1 MMLLLCTLLP
11 IISAFSQPRTSSCS
25 PGYNITNV
33 AKEARNL
40 ASHSWE
46 YGTAAEAFLELYNP
60 ELSVFGT
67 NPFPG
72 NDIPSVNWA
81 NVDALAYVKP
91 IILTN
96 NQTLVNGDG
105 KPLFTSFDV

>member
-1 MMLLLCTLLP
+1 MLPKKLETWPLTAGNMVQRLKR
-11 IISAFSQPRTSSCS
+11 SSSC
-25 PGYNITNV
+25 TT
-33 AKEARNL
+33 L
-40 ASHSWE
+40 
-46 YGTAAEAFLELYNP
+46 